1 MACTRGDFRVL
12 AAFGNLYEAVGCTA
26 LHQACHAGL
35 RGFGQGLLART
46 LTIAPGAAIQWYMYE
61 NVKAHLARL

>member
-1 MACTRGDFRVL
+1 MHKRGCCVQ
-12 AAFGNLYEAVGCTA
+12 AAFESLSNAIRSHTA
-26 LHQACHAGL
+26 LHHACHAGL

-46 LTIAPGAAIQWYMYE
+46 LTIAPGAAIQWYIYE